1 MKKIPSL
8 KTLRQV
14 YSPEQ
19 AKMVREKLT
28 ALRDLSS
35 SCFNASL
42 YETMQLI
49 SSSLGCFGVEE
60 VEEYALYVNV
70 ADSYKSTLMFNRL
83 TCDFIVSSMG
93 EFVEYL
99 ERKGIYLS

>member
-8 KTLRQV
+8 KTLQRI

-28 ALRDLSS
+28 ALIDLRP

-42 YETMQLI
+42 HETMQLI
-49 SSSLGCFGVEE
+49 SSNLGCFGVEY
-60 VEEYALYVNV
+60 VEEYALYVSV
-70 ADSYKSTLMFNRL
+70 GDSYESTLMFNRL

-93 EFVEYL
+93 NFVEYL
-99 ERKGIYLS
+99 ERKGFHLS